1 MIQAIVETDRGTLVI
16 DLPRSIYDLY
26 EKLTS
31 IGVQRSPKDILLTD
45 GENEDI
51 RVRLNAD
58 SQLEGHLLH
67 VLDEYD
73 SLQNANQLIYS
84 VMYASPDIQ
93 EKLNQKILSDTYV
106 GTEEAIRDIAQMT
119 YDAGPIKA
127 VFYCPLTGNIDEG
140 DGDIFT
146 VGNSYLKDYQWAIE
160 EAIEKDFA
168 GDEHNM
174 AEFFDDDP
182 AISQKLTS
190 MNWSVEKYRGHLF
203 GRIECSLKEQLS
215 ETETEVMKEWITG
228 QNSDGWGEHFE
239 QQPID
244 TEDGDLYVSFWHG
257 GNDYSI
263 MAHDELDE
271 YIENQGMQMGGM

>member
-1 MIQAIVETDRGTLVI
+1 MIHATVETDGGTLVI

-26 EKLTS
+26 EKLNF
-31 IGVQRSPKDILLTD
+31 IGIRCGPKNILLTD
-45 GENEDI
+45 IEDQDI
-51 RVRLNAD
+51 RVKFHAD
-58 SQLEGHLLH
+58 TQLEGHLLH
-67 VLDEYD
+67 VLDEHD
-73 SLQNANQLIYS
+73 SLQDANLLIHQVKNASRNIW
-84 VMYASPDIQ
+84 
-93 EKLNQKILSDTYV
+93 EELNQKILCDTYMGV
-106 GTEEAIRDIAQMT
+106 EEAIKDIAQMT
-119 YDAGPIKA
+119 YDSGPVKA

-146 VGNSYLKDYQWAIE
+146 VGNSYLEDYQWAIE

-168 GDEHNM
+168 GDEHNI
-174 AEFFDDDP
+174 AEYFDEDP
-182 AISQKLTS
+182 AISQKLAS

-203 GRIECSLKEQLS
+203 GRIECSLKAELT
-215 ETETEVMKEWITG
+215 EAETEVMKEWITG

-244 TEDGDLYVSFWHG
+244 TEDGDLYVSFRHG

-271 YIENQGMQMGGM
+271 YIENQGMKMGGM